1 MTATITT
8 FDEKA
13 SIRDVA
19 STLKRDGAVIIER
32 LTSEQLMDD
41 VYKEVETNVAP
52 ADLES
57 NTDLWPP
64 GNKTIGGLAQVSPL
78 FADRLLAH
86 PKILD
91 LADAVL
97 LPITRMGPSAN
108 ELQEEKDAKK
118 SSRDSTVSVA
128 ENYEGSNQ
136 VIFRKTNAANCNYY
150 QVGATLLLELCGPDG
165 KNQVLHRENA
175 NYQPFIESLLPNMPE
190 IIMSVIWAGTDFTVE
205 NGATRLVPG
214 SHEWPEERVAL
225 ENEITQAVMPKGSAV
240 IWLSRSLHGSGASK
254 SSEGRVG
261 YFHSYI
267 VDWLRQEENQ
277 YLSVPAE
284 AARLLPLASR
294 QLLGYRASKS
304 LGWVK
309 GRDQEDLLAKG
320 VSGNI

>member
-1 MTATITT
+1 M
-8 FDEKA
+8 
-13 SIRDVA
+13 
-19 STLKRDGAVIIER
+19 
-32 LTSEQLMDD
+32 
-41 VYKEVETNVAP
+41 
-52 ADLES
+52 
-57 NTDLWPP
+57 
-64 GNKTIGGLAQVSPL
+64 
-78 FADRLLAH
+78 
-86 PKILD
+86 
-91 LADAVL
+91 
-97 LPITRMGPSAN
+97 
-108 ELQEEKDAKK
+108 
-118 SSRDSTVSVA
+118 
-128 ENYEGSNQ
+128 
-136 VIFRKTNAANCNYY
+136 IFRKTNAANCNYY

-225 ENEITQAVMPKGSAV
+225 EHEITQAVMPKGSAV